1 MAVYPALTAIH
12 DVSTSYETHSA
23 RAGHVG
29 HRHVGDYSYSLY
41 MAAVIGKTFYNLQQ
55 IKNKNDMSG
64 CYNNNQ

>member
-23 RAGHVG
+23 RAG
-29 HRHVGDYSYSLY
+29 HVGDYSYSLY